1 MLFVS
6 FESKFFFGLVSA
18 HLTSID
24 YVASLLVT
32 GVVPLLSSAANG
44 GRNKSTYKMTNYLQ
58 QINVKTP
65 TNAADESVDCIIYQS
80 GVNAWVEAQSFN
92 SRHTSLESDKRRTVW
107 GRLEPV
113 RCGLNETFIDVPIE
127 ECKLKPDSSACLNWS
142 QATIPE
148 IEELLGIR
156 SGSLIAVEENDENGI
171 STKAIFNLSDSV
183 VRTAFNSFMLQLTM
197 LILVI
202 ASLGYLRYDAS
213 RYVIAPL
220 RKMLKIVL
228 RYAENPLAGA
238 PTNDDSTPVSEL
250 RIDDLNSDGLDIV
263 DGKGKNSKL
272 GSYETEQLITAVTK
286 ITNLLR
292 KCWGVAGAG
301 IISSNLARNK
311 DGKNTVVFNPTVPGK
326 IVYAIFGF
334 AGINDFSHLLR
345 SLDKDVMTLIND
357 VARVV
362 HNEVYRWGLGESGQ
376 CNKNLGA
383 AFLLVYRI
391 GDSKEVREKKE
402 RATNV
407 FFENKDKCHNSTKGK
422 ISNPKINEELDNI
435 QLASIPGISAFA
447 DRALLGLLKSFAGI
461 NREESIKAWEN
472 DYRLGAFVKAFSVEM
487 SFGMDAG
494 WAVEGAVGSSY
505 KIDATYLSPNVNM
518 ASRMMCASKQYK
530 LGILVSHAVY
540 EMLTPQAKKVMRH
553 IDTVFVKGSKKKQQI
568 YTFDARHKGVDFFL
582 NKRSN
587 INADKEADNYTP
599 NVWERDQDLREMR
612 SHVNKDFEKKYA
624 AGLEQYLKG
633 NFRES
638 VQYLKEADEIMIE
651 NVVYDGRMDDV
662 NAMGQKLL
670 DANSNDEEVCHLRRE
685 IGDGPCQTLIAYMEK
700 ENCQAPPGWKGVRQ
714 LTSK

>member
-1 MLFVS
+1 
-6 FESKFFFGLVSA
+6 
-18 HLTSID
+18 
-24 YVASLLVT
+24 
-32 GVVPLLSSAANG
+32 VPLLSSAANG
-44 GRNKSTYKMTNYLQ
+44 GRNKSTYNMTNYLQ
-58 QINVKTP
+58 QINVETP
-65 TNAADESVDCIIYQS
+65 TNAADGSVDCIIYQS
-80 GVNAWVEAQSFN
+80 GVTAWVEAQSFN

-107 GRLEPV
+107 GSLEPV
-113 RCGLNETFIDVPIE
+113 RCGLNETFINAPI

-156 SGSLIAVEENDENGI
+156 SGSLIAVEENDENGV

-197 LILVI
+197 LILAI

-213 RYVIAPL
+213 KYVIAPL
-220 RKMLKIVL
+220 RKILKIVL
-228 RYAENPLAGA
+228 RYAENPLAGT

-250 RIDDLNSDGLDIV
+250 HIDDLNSDGLDIV
-263 DGKGKNSKL
+263 DGNGKNSKL

-301 IISSNLARNK
+301 
-311 DGKNTVVFNPTVPGK
+311 
-326 IVYAIFGF
+326 
-334 AGINDFSHLLR
+334 
-345 SLDKDVMTLIND
+345 
-357 VARVV
+357 
-362 HNEVYRWGLGESGQ
+362 
-376 CNKNLGA
+376 
-383 AFLLVYRI
+383 
-391 GDSKEVREKKE
+391 
-402 RATNV
+402 
-407 FFENKDKCHNSTKGK
+407 
-422 ISNPKINEELDNI
+422 I

-472 DYRLGAFVKAFSVEM
+472 DYHLGAIVKAFSVEM

-518 ASRMMCASKQYK
+518 ASRMMCASKQFK

-540 EMLTPQAKKVMRH
+540 EVLTPQAQKVMRH

-624 AGLEQYLKG
+624 AGLEQ
-633 NFRES
+633 
-638 VQYLKEADEIMIE
+638 
-651 NVVYDGRMDDV
+651 
-662 NAMGQKLL
+662 
-670 DANSNDEEVCHLRRE
+670 
-685 IGDGPCQTLIAYMEK
+685 
-700 ENCQAPPGWKGVRQ
+700 
-714 LTSK
+714 